1 MKKASRQPPQPAHPS
16 CWLMKTEPHVF
27 SIDDLAKAPHQ
38 TTSWIGV
45 RNYQARNFMRDDM
58 RLGDP
63 VLIYHSSCTP
73 PCVVGTACVARTSH
87 PDHSSWDPASP
98 YFDPKSS
105 PANPRWFMVDV
116 RLVQRFECPI
126 PIATLRQVPALQDML
141 LLRRGMRLSIQPVTQ
156 AEFACIA
163 EGVIAKG
170 VRSLF
175 QAEPR
180 KET

>member
-1 MKKASRQPPQPAHPS
+1 
-16 CWLMKTEPHVF
+16 
-27 SIDDLAKAPHQ
+27 
-38 TTSWIGV
+38 
-45 RNYQARNFMRDDM
+45 
-58 RLGDP
+58 
-63 VLIYHSSCTP
+63 
-73 PCVVGTACVARTSH
+73 
-87 PDHSSWDPASP
+87 
-98 YFDPKSS
+98 
-105 PANPRWFMVDV
+105 MVDV